1 MADEVKKTVVSEN
14 PAVETAKQ
22 QEGGPEDG
30 ITTLTTGVRVRL
42 KSVSSSLVAEVMG
55 RVKDPEVPIFH
66 DEEKDRDLPNPN
78 DPGYLR
84 ALDDAETKRNQAAT
98 DAMLVFGV
106 ELVDP
111 VPENEDWIEE
121 LAFLGI
127 EVDKS
132 SKLAIEFAYKKY
144 IAVGSLDLPLVYG
157 ASSPVSAKE
166 VADALSSFPDNS
178 EGDTDSG
185 TTDS

>member
-1 MADEVKKTVVSEN
+1 MTGEVKKTVVAEN

-22 QEGGPEDG
+22 QESGPEDG

-55 RVKDPEVPIFH
+55 RVQDPEVPIFH

-84 ALDDAETKRNQAAT
+84 ALDDAETQRNQVAT

-111 VPENEDWIEE
+111 LPKNEDWIEE

-132 SKLAIEFAYKKY
+132 SKLATEFAYKKY
-144 IAVGSLDLPLVYG
+144 IAVGTPDLPLVYG
-157 ASSPVSAKE
+157 ASSPVSATE
-166 VADALSSFPDNS
+166 VAQALESFPDNS
-178 EGDTDSG
+178 EGDSTTGTPDS
-185 TTDS
+185 

>member
-1 MADEVKKTVVSEN
+1 MTGEVKKTVVAEN

-22 QEGGPEDG
+22 QQGGPEDG
-30 ITTLTTGVRVRL
+30 ITTLSTGIRVRL
-42 KSVSSSLVAEVMG
+42 KAVSSSLVAEVMG
-55 RVKDPEVPIFH
+55 KVKDPDVPIFH

-111 VPENEDWIEE
+111 LPKNEDWIEE

-127 EVDKS
+127 EVDNS
-132 SKLAIEFAYKKY
+132 SRLSTEFAYKKY
-144 IAVGSLDLPLVYG
+144 IAVGTPDLPLVYG
-157 ASSPVSAKE
+157 ASSPVSATE
-166 VADALSSFPDNS
+166 VADALSSFPDNG
-178 EGDTDSG
+178 EGNSDSG
-185 TTDS
+185 ATES

>member
-1 MADEVKKTVVSEN
+1 MTGEVKKTVVAEN

-22 QEGGPEDG
+22 QEGGPGDG

-55 RVKDPEVPIFH
+55 RVQDPEVPIFH

-78 DPGYLR
+78 DPRYLR
-84 ALDDAETKRNQAAT
+84 ALDDAETKRQQAIV

-106 ELVDP
+106 ELVDAL
-111 VPENEDWIEE
+111 PENKDWIEE

-132 SKLAIEFAYKKY
+132 SKLTTEFAYKKY
-144 IAVGSLDLPLVYG
+144 VAVGAPDLSLVLST
-157 ASSPVSAKE
+157 SSPVSAQE

-178 EGDTDSG
+178 EGDSITGTPDS
-185 TTDS
+185 